1 MTNGPG
7 LTQPRRLLSVH
18 VAILAGALMASAAA
32 LAFVAAQGPEQPRTL
47 PDRVGAVASTLR
59 CPVCQNLSVADSPSP
74 LARQMRTTIGRELSA
89 GRTPDQI
96 RAGFV
101 QSYGEWI
108 LLSPPRRGLN
118 LVVWIAPALL
128 LLGGI
133 AATGFAVG
141 RWTRAKERASSP
153 AVEGARTGG
162 RTPNAEGDGAP
173 LSADDR
179 VMLDRAL
186 AALPEEP
193 A

>member
-1 MTNGPG
+1 MNHGPG
-7 LTQPRRLLSVH
+7 LTQTRSRPSVH
-18 VAILAGALMASAAA
+18 VAILAAALAASAAA
-32 LAFVAAQGPEQPRTL
+32 LAFVAAQGVEQPRTL
-47 PDRVGAVASTLR
+47 PDRVRAVASTLR

-89 GRTPDQI
+89 GRTADQI

-118 LVVWIAPALL
+118 LIAWIAPALL
-128 LLGGI
+128 FVGGI
-133 AATGFAVG
+133 AAAGFAVR
-141 RWTRAKERASSP
+141 RWTRAKEGTSSP
-153 AVEGARTGG
+153 AATGPGSAG
-162 RTPNAEGDGAP
+162 RTPIVEADGVP
-173 LSADDR
+173 LSADER

-186 AALPEEP
+186 AALPEDP